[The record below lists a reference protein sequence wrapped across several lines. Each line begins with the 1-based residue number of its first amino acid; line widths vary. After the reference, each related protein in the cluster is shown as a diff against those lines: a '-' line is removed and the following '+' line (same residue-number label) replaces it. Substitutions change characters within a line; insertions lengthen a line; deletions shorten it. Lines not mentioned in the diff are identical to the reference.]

1 MSRDASEKGSIQEQ
15 IIENDIA
22 QGAPRPGVVLGLDR
36 LAYLRHSR
44 FRDRGLI
51 PQRIGEGGLDITH
64 RQSAYKRGDHQRF
77 SALVLET
84 CLPNRREA
92 NAAVVPR
99 SLGRSKVIGPAVVL
113 TVAGR

>member
-1 MSRDASEKGSIQEQ
+1 MHPKKGSIQEQ
-15 IIENDIA
+15 VVQHDIA
-22 QGAPRPGVVLGLDR
+22 QGAPCPGVVLGLDR
-36 LAYLRHSR
+36 LAYLRDSR

-51 PQRIGEGGLDITH
+51 PQRLGEVASTSRTDSPRTNEAITSDS
-64 RQSAYKRGDHQRF
+64 SAWV
-77 SALVLET
+77 LVT

-99 SLGRSKVIGPAVVL
+99 SLGRSKVTGPAVVL